1 MKPQITLVY
10 DPDVRDWEA
19 LYIDG
24 KQITYGH
31 TVDAQDVLEILARR
45 DIIEFVQ
52 QNGTPGLTGYS
63 FPEKLEDVQ
72 YDPDWTETY
81 ED

>member
-1 MKPQITLVY
+1 MKPHFTIVSNEE
-10 DPDVRDWEA
+10 DWEA
-19 LYIDG
+19 LYVDG
-24 KQITYGH
+24 KLFAQGHQVREDDILTALRRLNLIT
-31 TVDAQDVLEILARR
+31 TENKL
-45 DIIEFVQ
+45 
-52 QNGTPGLTGYS
+52 GTPGLTGYS